1 MKQTM
6 IVLMIVFSILACQ
19 GQDTGQVKSKETQ
32 TKEESTEMT
41 VAVIKTNM
49 GTIEIEL
56 FAKETPKTVENFVGL
71 ANKEYYNG
79 VIFHRVIDNFMIQ
92 GGDPTGT
99 GRGGDSFWG
108 GKFADEIVP
117 ALKHDVPGIL
127 SMANAGPNTNGSQFF
142 ITLVATPW
150 LDGKH
155 TIFGKVIAGM
165 DVVSAIGKVAT
176 SKPGDKPLKDVVKT
190 NMGTIEIEL
199 FAKET
204 PKTVENFVGLANKE
218 YYNGVIFHR
227 VIDNFMIQGGDPTG
241 TGRGGASFWGGKF
254 EDEIV
259 PALNMISPEFYQW
272 LMPDQIQTE
281 VSFSLHLLL
290 LHG

>member
-1 MKQTM
+1 MLRKKAKLKQNKLKQKT
-6 IVLMIVFSILACQ
+6 
-19 GQDTGQVKSKETQ
+19 
-32 TKEESTEMT
+32 ESAEMT
-41 VAVIKTNM
+41 VAVVKTNM

-71 ANKEYYNG
+71 ANKDYYNG

-117 ALKHDVPGIL
+117 ALKHDVPGVL

-155 TIFGKVIAGM
+155 TVFGKVIAGM

-176 SKPGDKPLKDVVKT
+176 SKPGDKPLQDVVMET
-190 NMGTIEIEL
+190 VTIE
-199 FAKET
+199 K
-204 PKTVENFVGLANKE
+204 
-218 YYNGVIFHR
+218 R
-227 VIDNFMIQGGDPTG
+227 
-241 TGRGGASFWGGKF
+241 
-254 EDEIV
+254 
-259 PALNMISPEFYQW
+259 
-272 LMPDQIQTE
+272 
-281 VSFSLHLLL
+281 
-290 LHG
+290 